1 MSHLVRFAARSPT
14 AHDARPERFA
24 AYSRCSVLAR
34 PLLSRSCMSMNDP
47 IPPSRA
53 IQGAVRAALS
63 AADELSRHEHDEHAE
78 NTAQHLAA
86 LRTTLAMIDAR
97 LGVVE
102 KVEERLV
109 DELHN
114 VVLKLRRLGEDDSPV
129 LDLLLDEA
137 ELLEQRL
144 RGRAQATVSS
154 DMSSLRQSIWDG
166 LRAMRRPP
174 VVAGMLI
181 GAGVLTGAI
190 AFTFALRRRS

>member
-1 MSHLVRFAARSPT
+1 
-14 AHDARPERFA
+14 
-24 AYSRCSVLAR
+24 
-34 PLLSRSCMSMNDP
+34 MSMNDP

-102 KVEERLV
+102 KVEEPLV

-137 ELLEQRL
+137 ELVEQRL
-144 RGRAQATVSS
+144 RGRVPPTVSS
-154 DMSSLRQSIWDG
+154 DMSSFRQSIWDG

-174 VVAGMLI
+174 VIARVLI
-181 GAGVLTGAI
+181 GAGLVTGAV
-190 AFTFALRRRS
+190 AFTFALRRRF